1 MARMSSV
8 VSIAATW
15 LLLAAAASAALVNLG
30 PVTHVVGNGNNSG
43 GVDASGTAAL
53 LNTPTGCMFDG
64 SNNLYFADT
73 TNNVVRRIAAGGDTT
88 TTWIGAM
95 GQLGN
100 SISAGNTRLQSPT
113 DVVLSADGTKAYV
126 ADYALNII
134 FTATINVPTTLA
146 YYVGNSG
153 GLAGNA
159 DGTGTSAFL
168 DGPQSIAV
176 RNTGSAVVEL
186 YVTEARA
193 HRVRKIV
200 DTVTTIFAGSTV
212 NVSGS
217 TDATGTAASFNTPR
231 GIAIVQSTSMVY
243 VADSLNRKV
252 RLINSGGVVTTIAGD
267 GTAGNNDGV
276 GTAARFVT
284 PYGLVLDS
292 SARYL
297 YIADKGNNEVRR
309 LTVSSNQID
318 TVMGNLAIGWT
329 QTLSSVTS
337 MIGAPAGV
345 CLYRQGNQQRLYVT
359 GDHSIAYAATRRTR
373 TETMT
378 LPSTPAPPTTTT
390 TAAVTTTGAPTTTI
404 SATGAALV
412 NLGPVTHVV
421 GNGNNSGG
429 VDGSGTAALLN
440 TPTGC
445 MFDGSNN
452 LYFADTTN
460 NVVRR
465 IAAGSDTTTTWIG
478 AIGQLGNS
486 VSAGNTRLQSPTDV
500 VLSADG
506 TKAYVADYALNIIFT
521 ATINV
526 PTTLAYYVGNSG
538 GLAGNTD
545 GTGTSAFLDGPQSIA
560 VRNTGS
566 AVVELYVT
574 EARAHRVRKIVDT
587 VTIIFAGSTV
597 NVSGSTDATG
607 TAARF
612 NTPRGIAI
620 VQSTSMVYVADSLNR
635 KVRLINSGG
644 VVTTVAGDGTAGNN
658 DGVGTA
664 ARFVTPY
671 GLVLDS
677 SARYLFIAD
686 KGNNEVRR
694 LTVSSNQIDTVM
706 GNLAIGWTQTL
717 SSVTSMIGA
726 PAGVCLYRQGNQQRL
741 YVTGD
746 HSIAYAATRRTR
758 TETMTLP
765 STPAPPTTTT
775 TAAVTTTGAP
785 TTTIGG
791 NTTRSPLTTSPNA
804 TVPSVSAAPALPS
817 IIIALVTIAALLIA

>member
-73 TNNVVRRIAAGGDTT
+73 TNNVVRRIAAGG
-88 TTWIGAM
+88 
-95 GQLGN
+95 
-100 SISAGNTRLQSPT
+100 
-113 DVVLSADGTKAYV
+113 
-126 ADYALNII
+126 
-134 FTATINVPTTLA
+134 
-146 YYVGNSG
+146 
-153 GLAGNA
+153 
-159 DGTGTSAFL
+159 
-168 DGPQSIAV
+168 
-176 RNTGSAVVEL
+176 
-186 YVTEARA
+186 
-193 HRVRKIV
+193 
-200 DTVTTIFAGSTV
+200 
-212 NVSGS
+212 
-217 TDATGTAASFNTPR
+217 
-231 GIAIVQSTSMVY
+231 
-243 VADSLNRKV
+243 
-252 RLINSGGVVTTIAGD
+252 
-267 GTAGNNDGV
+267 
-276 GTAARFVT
+276 
-284 PYGLVLDS
+284 
-292 SARYL
+292 
-297 YIADKGNNEVRR
+297 
-309 LTVSSNQID
+309 
-318 TVMGNLAIGWT
+318 
-329 QTLSSVTS
+329 
-337 MIGAPAGV
+337 
-345 CLYRQGNQQRLYVT
+345 
-359 GDHSIAYAATRRTR
+359 
-373 TETMT
+373 
-378 LPSTPAPPTTTT
+378 
-390 TAAVTTTGAPTTTI
+390 
-404 SATGAALV
+404 
-412 NLGPVTHVV
+412 
-421 GNGNNSGG
+421 
-429 VDGSGTAALLN
+429 
-440 TPTGC
+440 
-445 MFDGSNN
+445 
-452 LYFADTTN
+452 
-460 NVVRR
+460 
-465 IAAGSDTTTTWIG
+465 DTTTTWIG

-566 AVVELYVT
+566 SVVELYVT

-587 VTIIFAGSTV
+587 VTTIFAGSTV

-612 NTPRGIAI
+612 DTPRGIAI

-677 SARYLFIAD
+677 SSRYLYIAD

-758 TETMTLP
+758 SKTMTLP

-775 TAAVTTTGAP
+775 TAAVTTTSAP

-791 NTTRSPLTTSPNA
+791 NTTRSPLTNSPNA